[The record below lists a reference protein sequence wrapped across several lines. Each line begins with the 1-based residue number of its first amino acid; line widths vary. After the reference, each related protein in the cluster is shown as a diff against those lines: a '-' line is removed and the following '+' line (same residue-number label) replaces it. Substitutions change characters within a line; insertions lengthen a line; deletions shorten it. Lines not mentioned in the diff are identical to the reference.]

1 MVSEAQPVDTLAMA
15 LWRPGLC
22 WGSVGS
28 SEVRAGDWS
37 PVPLWKPLL
46 ARLLCEVLPPV
57 MCILNWMYLG
67 GGGIVRL
74 QARSGQRVSQ
84 PDALRVIATLLSG
97 PVVRTAGKERT
108 LNIHDGLQRSLEG
121 LERCYFIG
129 DKAKTLD
136 AFR

>member
-1 MVSEAQPVDTLAMA
+1 MQPADTLAMA

-28 SEVRAGDWS
+28 SEVRAGGWS
-37 PVPLWKPLL
+37 SVPLWKPLL
-46 ARLLCEVLPPV
+46 ARLLCEVLPPL
-57 MCILNWMYLG
+57 MCILDWMYLG

-97 PVVRTAGKERT
+97 PVVRTAGFRRRGHSCGGTEV
-108 LNIHDGLQRSLEG
+108 LYMLLQCG
-121 LERCYFIG
+121 QKI
-129 DKAKTLD
+129 K
-136 AFR
+136 